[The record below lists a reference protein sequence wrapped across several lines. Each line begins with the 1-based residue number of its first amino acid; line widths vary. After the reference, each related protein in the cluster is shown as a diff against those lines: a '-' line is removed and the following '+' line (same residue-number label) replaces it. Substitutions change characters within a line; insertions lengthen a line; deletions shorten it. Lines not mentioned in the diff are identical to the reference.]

1 MIKSFSQY
9 LIEDAAKDVV
19 FAFGRFNPP
28 TIGHENL
35 IEKVAKIAKN
45 RVYRIYASQNEDTK
59 KNPLSLTEKV
69 KFMRKMFPRHARS
82 IMADTEIKN
91 SLQVCSRLYE
101 QGFTR
106 ATIVVSEDRVD
117 ECRTLLSAYN
127 GKMQIEGGFY
137 NFKEGVNVVAGL
149 PRDPDSDD
157 RTRLAAS
164 ANDLELFSKNLPIA
178 LEEKRDLFNA
188 VRAGMGLKESRI
200 FRKHIQLE
208 SVSDRREAYVA
219 GNLFVVGD
227 EVVLKESQEVG
238 KISHCGSNYLIV
250 AMHDGRKMRKWL
262 NGVELVE
269 KKTPDV
275 VELESKTV
283 IERDVSI
290 PGKAISKLR
299 NKT

>member
-9 LIEDAAKDVV
+9 LTEDAAKDVV
-19 FAFGRFNPP
+19 FAFGQFNPP
-28 TIGHENL
+28 TTGHEKL
-35 IEKVAKIAKN
+35 IEKVAEIAKN

-82 IMADTEIKN
+82 IMADTEMKN
-91 SLQVCSRLYE
+91 TLQVCSKLYE

-106 ATIVVSEDRVD
+106 VTMVVTEDRVD
-117 ECRTLLSAYN
+117 ECRILLSAYN

-157 RTRLAAS
+157 NTRLAAS
-164 ANDLELFSKNLPIA
+164 ANDLESFSKNLPIA

-188 VRAGMGLKESRI
+188 VRAGMGLKESHN

-208 SVSDRREAYVA
+208 SVSARREAYVA
-219 GNLFVVGD
+219 GDLFSVGD

-250 AMHDGRKMRKWL
+250 AMHDGRKVRKWL
-262 NGVELVE
+262 NGVELAE

-283 IERDVSI
+283 IERNPSI